1 MQAAYALAVDAVEAE
16 ACEAL
21 RAAGA
26 RPIVLKGRSIADL
39 LYPEGGRLSGDVD
52 LLVDPAREHEA
63 TEVLAR
69 LGYRHHWLGPTPRLS
84 GGEMWVRSPRQPPV
98 DLHVSLPF
106 VAMDPEPAFALLSA
120 RTVEARSGDGPVVTL
135 DTPGVALHV
144 ALHALL
150 DGPGNPRTL
159 EDLRRGCRRLS
170 LGTWRDAAALA
181 RKLEGTDGLAA
192 GLSLL
197 PEGREL
203 AGELGL
209 PGAPS
214 SLVANLATRGMPKLA
229 PGVLALASERRW
241 TARMR
246 TLGRLL
252 APSPAR
258 QRDRWAFAR
267 RGIPG
272 LVASYVAWPV
282 YLAVTAPR
290 LALALAQAWR
300 GSKGRRGATG
310 T

>member
-1 MQAAYALAVDAVEAE
+1 MHAAYALAADAVEAE
-16 ACEAL
+16 ACETL

-26 RPIVLKGRSIADL
+26 RPIMLKGRSIADL

-63 TEVLAR
+63 TEALAS

-84 GGEMWVRSPRQPPV
+84 GGEMWVRSPRQPPI

-106 VAMDPEPAFALLSA
+106 VALDPEAAFALLAA
-120 RTVEARSGDGPVVTL
+120 RTVEARSGSGAVARL

-150 DGPGNPRTL
+150 DGPDNPRTL
-159 EDLRRGCRRLS
+159 EDLRRGCERLS
-170 LGTWRDAAALA
+170 RGTWREAAALA
-181 RKLEGTDGLAA
+181 AELEVTDGLAA

-197 PEGREL
+197 AEGREL
-203 AGELGL
+203 AGELELPSAPDSLIASLAARGL
-209 PGAPS
+209 
-214 SLVANLATRGMPKLA
+214 PKLA
-229 PGVLALASERRW
+229 PGVLALASEHRW

-246 TLGRLL
+246 TLSRLL

-258 QRDRWAFAR
+258 QRDRWVLAR
-267 RGIPG
+267 RGTAG
-272 LVASYVAWPV
+272 LIASYVAWPF

-290 LALALAQAWR
+290 LAVALVQSWWR
-300 GSKGRRGATG
+300 SKGRRGT
-310 T
+310 